1 MNKPVKSHMNTR
13 TISSRLSRFETAVRT
28 ATLIAL
34 CVAAPLAAIAQA
46 ASGAPQTASARVSL
60 AGLDLAT
67 PEGQKTARERL
78 HEMARIVCSRVAD
91 RLDLSHQPNFV
102 KCLDDTLA
110 NAMQQL
116 KKDPSLAATQR
127 SGTVPG
133 IPANT
138 ALHPVDVVQT
148 STSKVSLADLDLAT
162 PEGTRAAYERLHA
175 AARLACSRVE
185 DSLDLGHQ
193 PQFVACVD
201 AAMASALPQVQELA
215 RKGAPGH
222 VARNPGP

>member
-13 TISSRLSRFETAVRT
+13 TISSRL
-28 ATLIAL
+28 
-34 CVAAPLAAIAQA
+34 A
-46 ASGAPQTASARVSL
+46 AS
-60 AGLDLAT
+60 
-67 PEGQKTARERL
+67 
-78 HEMARIVCSRVAD
+78 
-91 RLDLSHQPNFV
+91 LDLSYQPNFV

-116 KKDPSLAATQR
+116 KKDPSLAATRR
-127 SGTVPG
+127 SSTVPG
-133 IPANT
+133 IPPNT
-138 ALHPVDVVQT
+138 PLHPVDVVQT

-162 PEGTRAAYERLHA
+162 PEGARVAHERLHT